1 MSPSESDLRA
11 ALQHGDDDAGLRVSA
26 NAIIAQGQA
35 VRARRVRILS
45 GTAAAVVVAGGA
57 IGLASLQGT
66 SNSGSGGGA
75 ASDLAGGGRV
85 KGAELHDRV
94 APQPAGVPA
103 APTAA
108 PSTAAST
115 ARAAGGGD
123 YGAASTIC
131 PATAPHLVVPGQ
143 PGRFGSTEPLFAKPV
158 VALVVCSYG
167 SPDVTSTSSPTRL
180 ELTGRAAS
188 QVINSLESS
197 RQTPA
202 PTPCDPGPTS
212 TSRLLAFVG
221 LTANGKALDPVTATV
236 PDPACNVQVTNG
248 TAVRYDWTPP
258 AALVA
263 RLRGLTPP
271 KVPPRTV
278 PAEPVGSEHGSP
290 IHS

>member
-11 ALQHGDDDAGLRVSA
+11 ALQHGDDDAGLHVSPY
-26 NAIIAQGQA
+26 AIIAQGQA
-35 VRARRVRILS
+35 IRARRVRILS

-57 IGLASLQGT
+57 IGLASLHGT
-66 SNSGSGGGA
+66 DTSSGGGG
-75 ASDLAGGGRV
+75 SNLAGGGASA
-85 KGAELHDRV
+85 KHALQHDRV
-94 APQPAGVPA
+94 APRPAGVPA
-103 APTAA
+103 APSAA
-108 PSTAAST
+108 PTTAAST
-115 ARAAGGGD
+115 AGGAGGTD
-123 YGAASTIC
+123 YGAASTTC
-131 PATAPHLVVPGQ
+131 PATAAHLVVPG
-143 PGRFGSTEPLFAKPV
+143 PTGRFGSTKPLFAKPV
-158 VALVVCSYG
+158 AALVVCSYG
-167 SPDVTSTSSPTRL
+167 SPDLASTSSPTRL
-180 ELTGRAAS
+180 ELTGRAAA
-188 QVINSLESS
+188 QVINSLEGS

-221 LTANGKALDPVTATV
+221 LTAKGKALDPVTATV
-236 PDPACNVQVTNG
+236 TDPACNVQVTNG

-278 PAEPVGSEHGSP
+278 PAEPIGSEHGSP